1 MENRMMQNL
10 HSPTF
15 LPNRQEKTDLNIKKF
30 DCVDLKR
37 KFFKTNVFVQSLPP
51 VFPGMFA
58 VNLQSGPRIS
68 PRDNIA
74 LHISPHFDGEQSR
87 VVRNALKDQTWGEEE
102 GYGPCPF
109 QPGEK
114 FEVMILAQTDHFK
127 IAFNGLHYAEFAHR
141 LPLVSINSIV
151 VDGDVNLFEVRHQ
164 FGKANSRKTSF
175 YNTTS
180 NWNPVPP
187 QQLAPAVPPY
197 PVEQQSQP
205 TPATPNAATAPVYP
219 TPVPV
224 VRWGVDRSRLPPP
237 PVYPG
242 QVPVSQPCGQ
252 PPNWTGPSQG
262 EPLAYPTYA
271 TVDYPPMPIP
281 GYSPIVNRKKSTSL
295 MRAPGSQG
303 AGDVTSSY
311 VDMDSISMNDCGDQS
326 GQVMQRFA
334 LSMENRYLPTAEKA
348 VENCNKCPNMF
359 CSLKNFLHVYL
370 IIKISTAMMVLL
382 VKLRVRITG
391 DGIKSSDRA
400 VILMNHRT
408 RLDWMYFWLALYSI
422 DPKLLISGKII
433 LKSELKSIPGAGWS
447 MQCKNFI
454 FLQRAW
460 EIDRITLK
468 ENVDYWSSIDLPF
481 QLLIFPE
488 GTNFCMETKA
498 KSDNFAISNGM
509 QPLEHLLHPRTTGV
523 VYLISELCERG
534 ALDTIYDVTVA
545 YPDNLAES
553 ETDFVKGNSPE
564 EIHYHIKRYDVQ
576 EPWFPRDQK
585 SMIKWVYR
593 LWEEKEQ
600 RLMEYFAPNRK
611 ANLRNNTFPGCML
624 YNLTND
630 KCCLLYAVMVFW
642 LCTLF
647 LVVYFLY
654 TQTVITVLYFTFA
667 IGMFTFIE
675 YTCNGIEKLQS
686 KVWLNR
692 SQLNCTVDMQADY
705 SEQVPFA
712 YHFRWSVDAYQET
725 NVQLL
730 VVAFGVNASEFIRT
744 YASGVGSDSKPILLE
759 IFRNFQSDP
768 IFGGDRP
775 CSVVQ
780 FYNLKGA
787 KKTVICCMPEISY
800 EQLSVELA
808 KEIFR
813 PFIDKPK
820 TVVVLTSRHWEQYR
834 FYHNEP
840 IPKEG
845 TNFLRYLKNS
855 FQVETAGN
863 DDAVCVA
870 LRGSL
875 ISGLPAAVMI
885 WCEEEMVPA
894 TLFVAYTASSY
905 ESVAGVKC
913 FEPIMKL
920 HEMNHLFPEV
930 NKEAI
935 QKLFERLTLSSGNV
949 L

>member
-303 AGDVTSSY
+303 AGDVTSSA
-311 VDMDSISMNDCGDQS
+311 ISRLCQS
-326 GQVMQRFA
+326 ASRLCDHSNWG
-334 LSMENRYLPTAEKA
+334 
-348 VENCNKCPNMF
+348 
-359 CSLKNFLHVYL
+359 
-370 IIKISTAMMVLL
+370 
-382 VKLRVRITG
+382 
-391 DGIKSSDRA
+391 SSD
-400 VILMNHRT
+400 
-408 RLDWMYFWLALYSI
+408 
-422 DPKLLISGKII
+422 
-433 LKSELKSIPGAGWS
+433 
-447 MQCKNFI
+447 
-454 FLQRAW
+454 
-460 EIDRITLK
+460 
-468 ENVDYWSSIDLPF
+468 
-481 QLLIFPE
+481 
-488 GTNFCMETKA
+488 
-498 KSDNFAISNGM
+498 
-509 QPLEHLLHPRTTGV
+509 
-523 VYLISELCERG
+523 
-534 ALDTIYDVTVA
+534 
-545 YPDNLAES
+545 
-553 ETDFVKGNSPE
+553 
-564 EIHYHIKRYDVQ
+564 
-576 EPWFPRDQK
+576 
-585 SMIKWVYR
+585 
-593 LWEEKEQ
+593 
-600 RLMEYFAPNRK
+600 
-611 ANLRNNTFPGCML
+611 
-624 YNLTND
+624 
-630 KCCLLYAVMVFW
+630 
-642 LCTLF
+642 
-647 LVVYFLY
+647 
-654 TQTVITVLYFTFA
+654 
-667 IGMFTFIE
+667 
-675 YTCNGIEKLQS
+675 
-686 KVWLNR
+686 
-692 SQLNCTVDMQADY
+692 
-705 SEQVPFA
+705 
-712 YHFRWSVDAYQET
+712 
-725 NVQLL
+725 
-730 VVAFGVNASEFIRT
+730 
-744 YASGVGSDSKPILLE
+744 SDS
-759 IFRNFQSDP
+759 S
-768 IFGGDRP
+768 
-775 CSVVQ
+775 
-780 FYNLKGA
+780 
-787 KKTVICCMPEISY
+787 
-800 EQLSVELA
+800 
-808 KEIFR
+808 
-813 PFIDKPK
+813 
-820 TVVVLTSRHWEQYR
+820 
-834 FYHNEP
+834 
-840 IPKEG
+840 
-845 TNFLRYLKNS
+845 
-855 FQVETAGN
+855 
-863 DDAVCVA
+863 
-870 LRGSL
+870 
-875 ISGLPAAVMI
+875 
-885 WCEEEMVPA
+885 EEE
-894 TLFVAYTASSY
+894 
-905 ESVAGVKC
+905 E
-913 FEPIMKL
+913 
-920 HEMNHLFPEV
+920 
-930 NKEAI
+930 
-935 QKLFERLTLSSGNV
+935 
-949 L
+949 

>member
-1 MENRMMQNL
+1 LSDRY
-10 HSPTF
+10 
-15 LPNRQEKTDLNIKKF
+15 
-30 DCVDLKR
+30 
-37 KFFKTNVFVQSLPP
+37 TNVFVQSLPP
-51 VFPGMFA
+51 VFPGMLIKVTGEVHEDAKWFA

-197 PVEQQSQP
+197 PVEQPSQP
-205 TPATPNAATAPVYP
+205 TPATPNASTAPVYP

-303 AGDVTSSY
+303 AGDVTSSNLFKQATTVVNCRLFRDFVKVLLDYVLIQIGVVATLIRAKKKNDYVVDVLLVDWLDKSGQTIAECGEY

-348 VENCNKCPNMF
+348 FFGSLLFLFPLLPCLFVNHKKWRFLIDRIFAVWLMF
-359 CSLKNFLHVYL
+359 AV
-370 IIKISTAMMVLL
+370 AMMVLL

-509 QPLEHLLHPRTTGV
+509 QPLEHLLQPRTTGV

-576 EPWFPRDQK
+576 EPCFPRDQK

-600 RLMEYFAPNRK
+600 RLMEYFSPNRK
-611 ANLRNNTFPGCML
+611 ANLCNNTFPGCML
-624 YNLTND
+624 YNLTMD

-675 YTCNGIEKLQS
+675 YTCNGVEKLQS
-686 KVWLNR
+686 KQFCPL
-692 SQLNCTVDMQADY
+692 LAD
-705 SEQVPFA
+705 F
-712 YHFRWSVDAYQET
+712 
-725 NVQLL
+725 
-730 VVAFGVNASEFIRT
+730 
-744 YASGVGSDSKPILLE
+744 
-759 IFRNFQSDP
+759 
-768 IFGGDRP
+768 
-775 CSVVQ
+775 
-780 FYNLKGA
+780 
-787 KKTVICCMPEISY
+787 
-800 EQLSVELA
+800 
-808 KEIFR
+808 
-813 PFIDKPK
+813 
-820 TVVVLTSRHWEQYR
+820 
-834 FYHNEP
+834 
-840 IPKEG
+840 
-845 TNFLRYLKNS
+845 S
-855 FQVETAGN
+855 F
-863 DDAVCVA
+863 
-870 LRGSL
+870 
-875 ISGLPAAVMI
+875 
-885 WCEEEMVPA
+885 
-894 TLFVAYTASSY
+894 
-905 ESVAGVKC
+905 
-913 FEPIMKL
+913 
-920 HEMNHLFPEV
+920 
-930 NKEAI
+930 
-935 QKLFERLTLSSGNV
+935 
-949 L
+949 

>member
-1 MENRMMQNL
+1 ML
-10 HSPTF
+10 
-15 LPNRQEKTDLNIKKF
+15 IKVTGEVHEDAKW
-30 DCVDLKR
+30 
-37 KFFKTNVFVQSLPP
+37 
-51 VFPGMFA
+51 FA

-197 PVEQQSQP
+197 PVEQPSQP
-205 TPATPNAATAPVYP
+205 TAATPNASTAPVYP

-224 VRWGVDRSRLPPP
+224 VRWGLDRSRLPPP

-311 VDMDSISMNDCGDQS
+311 VDVDNSSMNDSGDQS

-334 LSMENRYLPTAEKA
+334 LSVENWYLPTAEKA
-348 VENCNKCPNMF
+348 VENCNKCRNMF

-509 QPLEHLLHPRTTGV
+509 QPLEHVLQPRTTGV
-523 VYLISELCERG
+523 VYLISELCESLLFFYAFIPLFVGMLTCLCVSLPRGCVGHHLRRYRGISGQFGRIRDRLRERQLARRDPLSHQTLRCPG
-534 ALDTIYDVTVA
+534 ALLSTGSAIHDQMGLSIVGRKRTTSDGIFFTQ
-545 YPDNLAES
+545 PKSES
-553 ETDFVKGNSPE
+553 
-564 EIHYHIKRYDVQ
+564 VQ
-576 EPWFPRDQK
+576 QHFSR
-585 SMIKWVYR
+585 
-593 LWEEKEQ
+593 
-600 RLMEYFAPNRK
+600 
-611 ANLRNNTFPGCML
+611 
-624 YNLTND
+624 
-630 KCCLLYAVMVFW
+630 LYALQFDYGQMLPIVRRDGFLALHFIFSGLLFVYSNSHNAVVFHF
-642 LCTLF
+642 CKAF
-647 LVVYFLY
+647 YD
-654 TQTVITVLYFTFA
+654 A
-667 IGMFTFIE
+667 IEPFS
-675 YTCNGIEKLQS
+675 CA
-686 KVWLNR
+686 
-692 SQLNCTVDMQADY
+692 VDMQADY

-730 VVAFGVNASEFIRT
+730 VVAFGVNAS
-744 YASGVGSDSKPILLE
+744 
-759 IFRNFQSDP
+759 
-768 IFGGDRP
+768 
-775 CSVVQ
+775 
-780 FYNLKGA
+780 
-787 KKTVICCMPEISY
+787 
-800 EQLSVELA
+800 
-808 KEIFR
+808 
-813 PFIDKPK
+813 
-820 TVVVLTSRHWEQYR
+820 
-834 FYHNEP
+834 
-840 IPKEG
+840 
-845 TNFLRYLKNS
+845 
-855 FQVETAGN
+855 VETAGN

-875 ISGLPAAVMI
+875 ISGLPAAGNLNLISIADCTVLYIALYDGLICLILLDMRSDDLVRRGDGT
-885 WCEEEMVPA
+885 CNTVRRLYCVVLRERCRSEMLR
-894 TLFVAYTASSY
+894 TDHETTRN
-905 ESVAGVKC
+905 
-913 FEPIMKL
+913 EP
-920 HEMNHLFPEV
+920 P
-930 NKEAI
+930 
-935 QKLFERLTLSSGNV
+935 LS
-949 L
+949 